1 MPLSSKEPAMRELNL
16 VGLRCPTPIV
26 KLNTEMR
33 ALVEGEEVIA
43 VASDPAFGPDV
54 QAWCRRTG
62 NTLLELASDGEQV
75 RAHIRRSAD

>member
-1 MPLSSKEPAMRELNL
+1 MRQLDL

-33 ALVEGEEVIA
+33 GMVAGEEVLAI
-43 VASDPAFGPDV
+43 ASDPAFGPDV

-62 NTLLELASDGEQV
+62 HTLVSVERAGEHV
-75 RAHIRRSAD
+75 HAHIRCEAL